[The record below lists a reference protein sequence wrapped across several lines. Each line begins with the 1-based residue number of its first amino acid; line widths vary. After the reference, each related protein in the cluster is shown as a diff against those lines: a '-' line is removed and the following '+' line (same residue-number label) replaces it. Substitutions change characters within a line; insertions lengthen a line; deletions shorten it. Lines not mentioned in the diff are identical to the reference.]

1 MQTPSGLIFVIDPYM
16 EAGGR
21 VVASVSETVYDGYRA
36 YDITA
41 DRGTQVMFP
50 VKSEDTMLFHVVDGI
65 PVEVAGHYVIEDDDR
80 MYIEAYL
87 SSYSTNYVSEKALE
101 KGSESNLL
109 SICLAAAIVVLA
121 AIAVAYMV
129 RRSRG
134 ARGS

>member
-1 MQTPSGLIFVIDPYM
+1 
-16 EAGGR
+16 
-21 VVASVSETVYDGYRA
+21 
-36 YDITA
+36 
-41 DRGTQVMFP
+41 MFP

-65 PVEVAGHYVIEDDDR
+65 PVKVAGHYVIEDDDR

-87 SSYSTNYVSEKALE
+87 PSYSTYYVSEKAPE
-101 KGSESNLL
+101 KGSESNLIP
-109 SICLAAAIVVLA
+109 ICLAAAIVVLS

>member
-1 MQTPSGLIFVIDPYM
+1 
-16 EAGGR
+16 
-21 VVASVSETVYDGYRA
+21 
-36 YDITA
+36 
-41 DRGTQVMFP
+41 
-50 VKSEDTMLFHVVDGI
+50 
-65 PVEVAGHYVIEDDDR
+65 

-87 SSYSTNYVSEKALE
+87 PSYSIYYVSEKTPE

-109 SICLAAAIVVLA
+109 SICLAAAMVVIV

>member
-1 MQTPSGLIFVIDPYM
+1 MYFIQEYVKLSPFPTSAPMATIYSSLLNMII
-16 EAGGR
+16 R
-21 VVASVSETVYDGYRA
+21 
-36 YDITA
+36 A

-87 SSYSTNYVSEKALE
+87 PSYSTYYVSEKAPE

-109 SICLAAAIVVLA
+109 PICLAAAIVVLA